1 MPIFHLKLGYSTL
14 SFGAALGAI
23 PYIVRQFLI
32 VIGTKTEDFDYRP
45 TTGTM
50 TKTEDF
56 DYRPT
61 TGTIVKT

>member
-23 PYIVRQFLI
+23 PFIVRQFLI

-45 TTGTM
+45 TT
-50 TKTEDF
+50 D
-56 DYRPT
+56 
-61 TGTIVKT
+61 TIVKT